1 MKITEFMKSKK
12 GASGIGTLI
21 VFIAMVLVAAVA
33 ASVLINTSGFLQQKA
48 ATTGKESTEQVASGL
63 QVLNV
68 MGYTSATNVD
78 YVAIYAT
85 PNAGSSSIDLSQ
97 ATLMISAGTNRFI
110 KTYDSEAANLA
121 FTDYE
126 ETATTD
132 KNIFATDDATGN
144 DCWKYVDTADNEFG
158 IAVIQDADNTVS
170 AANPVI
176 NKGDIVV
183 ITMKKGTLSLST
195 RTPVSGE
202 IQPEFG
208 APGVISFTTPATY
221 LNGKVVELQ

>member
-63 QVLNV
+63 QIIQV
-68 MGYTSATNVD
+68 MGKVNNAADNIEYITLIV
-78 YVAIYAT
+78 T

-97 ATLMISAGTNRFI
+97 ATLMLTDGNKKVVKKYDLDNHDAFDFSKGSLFTGDSWGLIS
-110 KTYDSEAANLA
+110 SEA
-121 FTDYE
+121 T
-126 ETATTD
+126 
-132 KNIFATDDATGN
+132 
-144 DCWKYVDTADNEFG
+144 EFG
-158 IAVIQDADNTVS
+158 IKEIQDADESCDAST
-170 AANPVI
+170 PVI
-176 NKGDIVV
+176 NKGDVV
-183 ITMKKGTLSLST
+183 AITIKNPAAGGLTLDQ
-195 RTPVSGE
+195 RTPVSGTFE
-202 IQPEFG
+202 PEFG

-221 LNGKVVELQ
+221 LADGVVELQ